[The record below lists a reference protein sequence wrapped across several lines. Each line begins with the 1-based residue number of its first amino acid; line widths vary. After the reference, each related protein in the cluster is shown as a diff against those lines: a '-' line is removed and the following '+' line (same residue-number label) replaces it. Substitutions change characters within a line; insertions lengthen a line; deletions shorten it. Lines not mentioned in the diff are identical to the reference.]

1 VNRAWPDGPDRP
13 RVALP
18 AVGSSSV
25 ADLVRGTA
33 RPATVLACFP
43 RAMYLGHDGGVLVI
57 EASDGVHLPNGV
69 VVARHSSQRPLA
81 AARSATRGRIGDGRV
96 VVGDLEVQVR
106 RWRRT
111 RPVLRTATTGTLR
124 RSAEEA
130 AAALARSAPP
140 LPAAL
145 QEARQRLVTALGAS
159 ASADALHIARREL
172 LGRGAG
178 STPSG
183 DDVLAG
189 LLAGTTLLAE
199 VVVGSDE
206 VVVGSDEVVVGSD
219 EVVFGSDEVV
229 VGADEVVAVAAGARD
244 LGVGVAALAPDA
256 TTAISASLLV
266 HASRGEVVA
275 PAAQLLST
283 LTGRGAVEPAV
294 ARLVA
299 VGSSSGRDLAAGL
312 LAAAN
317 LVLAACTSSSERNR

>member
-43 RAMYLGHDGGVLVI
+43 RALYLGHDGGVLVI

-219 EVVFGSDEVV
+219 EVV
-229 VGADEVVAVAAGARD
+229 AVAAGARD

>member
-206 VVVGSDEVVVGSD
+206 VVVGSDEVV
-219 EVVFGSDEVV
+219 FGSDEVV

-244 LGVGVAALAPDA
+244 LGVGIAALAPDA

>member
-1 VNRAWPDGPDRP
+1 
-13 RVALP
+13 
-18 AVGSSSV
+18 
-25 ADLVRGTA
+25 
-33 RPATVLACFP
+33 
-43 RAMYLGHDGGVLVI
+43 MYLGHDGGVLVI

-206 VVVGSDEVVVGSD
+206 VVVGSDEVV
-219 EVVFGSDEVV
+219 FGSDEVV

>member
-43 RAMYLGHDGGVLVI
+43 RALYLGHDGGVLVI

-206 VVVGSDEVVVGSD
+206 VVVGSDEVV
-219 EVVFGSDEVV
+219 FGSDEVV

-244 LGVGVAALAPDA
+244 LGVGIAALAPDA

>member
-219 EVVFGSDEVV
+219 EVV
-229 VGADEVVAVAAGARD
+229 AVAAGARD